1 MNATFFGVP
10 SAKGNITA
18 VIWATDEA
26 GLYCTTE
33 VLIIVE
39 EGQGWWPER
48 LTIVAAVIGLLVV
61 ILAVLHCIFMNA
73 ASSSRA
79 FSNFKLT

>member
-1 MNATFFGVP
+1 MNATLFGVP

-18 VIWATDEA
+18 VIRATDEA

-39 EGQGWWPER
+39 EGQG
-48 LTIVAAVIGLLVV
+48 
-61 ILAVLHCIFMNA
+61 
-73 ASSSRA
+73 
-79 FSNFKLT
+79 